1 MSTLPRSECWAFF
14 DCFAGISG
22 DMTLGALIDLGLPVE
37 ELQGLLPALGLAE
50 VSLTARRVTKEHLTG
65 IKVEIEAG
73 APQPARTYREICA
86 LIEAAALTEAV
97 KARSLTVFRLLG
109 EVEARIHGQPLE
121 TVHFHELGA
130 LDTIVD
136 VVGVAHGLEYLGVS
150 RVFCSPLP
158 MGWGMIAAGHGR
170 LPNPAPATLELL
182 QGLPVY
188 GTDLPGE
195 LVTPTGAVILK
206 ACEAQCEPCPPM
218 TLAAVGYGAGT
229 RDLPG
234 HPNLLRL
241 YLGTPLA
248 PAPGLREK
256 VLVLE
261 THLDDMNPE
270 WYEPLIAGLLAA
282 GALDVALAPIQ
293 MKKHRPGVRPHR
305 HRPPGGQG
313 RAAGPVVRRLHHP
326 GGEVMEVE
334 RVTAR
339 RWPETIETA
348 YGPLQVKVMEYGG
361 RRRLLPEYEA
371 CRRMAEAQ
379 GLPLIEVYRLVPRE

>member
-1 MSTLPRSECWAFF
+1 MEIHQRWAFF

-37 ELQGLLPALGLAE
+37 ELQGLITTLGLAG
-50 VSLTARRVTKEHLTG
+50 VSITAQRVSKQHLTG
-65 IKVEIEAG
+65 IQVRIEAG

-86 LIEAAALTEAV
+86 LIEAANLTETV
-97 KARSLTVFRLLG
+97 KARSLTAFRLLG

-121 TVHFHELGA
+121 TVHFHELGG
-130 LDTIVD
+130 LDSIVD
-136 VVGVAHGLEYLGVS
+136 VVGAAYGLEYLGVS
-150 RVFCSPLP
+150 RVFCSSLP

-182 QGLPVY
+182 RDLPVY

-206 ACEAQCEPCPPM
+206 TWEARCEPCPPM

-248 PAPGLREK
+248 AAPGLREQ

-270 WYEPLIAGLLAA
+270 WYEPLINGLFAD
-282 GALDVALAPIQ
+282 GALDVALVPLQ
-293 MKKHRPGVRPHR
+293 MKKSRPAVGLTVIAPLVAKEGLLARLFADSTTLGVRC
-305 HRPPGGQG
+305 
-313 RAAGPVVRRLHHP
+313 L
-326 GGEVMEVE
+326 EVE

-339 RWPETIETA
+339 RWPETIETI

-371 CRRMAEAQ
+371 CRQMAEAQ

>member
-1 MSTLPRSECWAFF
+1 MSTLPRSERWAFF

-22 DMTLGALIDLGLPVE
+22 DMTLGALIDLGLPLE

-50 VSLTARRVTKEHLTG
+50 VSLTARRVTKQHLTG
-65 IKVEIEAG
+65 IKVEIEAETQ
-73 APQPARTYREICA
+73 QPARTYREICA
-86 LIEAAALTEAV
+86 LIEAAPLAETV
-97 KARSLTVFRLLG
+97 KARSLTMFRLLG
-109 EVEARIHGQPLE
+109 EVEARIHGQALE

-136 VVGVAHGLEYLGVS
+136 VVGVAHGLEYLGIS
-150 RVFCSPLP
+150 QVFCSPLP

-206 ACEAQCEPCPPM
+206 ACEARCEPCPAM
-218 TLAAVGYGAGT
+218 TLAAVGYGAGS

-248 PAPGLREK
+248 AAPGLRET

-270 WYEPLIAGLLAA
+270 WYEPLMAGLVAA

-293 MKKHRPGVRPHR
+293 MKKHRPAVALTVIAPLAAKEGLLARLFDDSTTLGVRCT
-305 HRPPGGQG
+305 
-313 RAAGPVVRRLHHP
+313 
-326 GGEVMEVE
+326 EVE

-361 RRRLLPEYEA
+361 RRRVLPEYEA
-371 CRRMAEAQ
+371 CRQMAVEQ
-379 GLPLIEVYRLVPRE
+379 GVPLIEIYRLVPRE